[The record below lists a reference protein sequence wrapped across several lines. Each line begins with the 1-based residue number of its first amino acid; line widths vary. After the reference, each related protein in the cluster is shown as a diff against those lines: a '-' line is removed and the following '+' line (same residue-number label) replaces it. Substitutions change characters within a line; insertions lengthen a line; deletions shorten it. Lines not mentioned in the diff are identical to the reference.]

1 MGVGLLM
8 NRAFC
13 TGDTHGQFKRICR
26 FCYEKR
32 TSLDDYLIIL
42 GDAGLN
48 YHLNSFDVPN
58 KKYLAKLPITLLCIH
73 GNHEER
79 AWNLDSYKRV
89 YNEDLQCYV
98 YVEEAYPN
106 ILFIEDGVF
115 YLKDKKC
122 LAISGAYS
130 IDKYYRLRM
139 GYHWF
144 PSEQPTE
151 EEKEKILQIVDTE
164 NSFNYIFSHT
174 VPLKYERELE
184 DLFLPSIDQSMVDKS
199 TEKFL
204 DKVEDKIMYDHWYFG
219 HYHASFDLTDK
230 VTILFNEFIE
240 LNL

>member
-1 MGVGLLM
+1 M
-8 NRAFC
+8 
-13 TGDTHGQFKRICR
+13 
-26 FCYEKR
+26 CYEKR

-42 GDAGLN
+42 GDVGLN
-48 YHLNSFDVPN
+48 YYLNSFDVPN
-58 KKYLAKLPITLLCIH
+58 KKYLARLPITLLCIH

-79 AWNLDSYKRV
+79 VWNLDSYKRV
-89 YNEDLQCYV
+89 YNKDLQCYV

-115 YLKDKKC
+115 YLKGKKC
-122 LAISGAYS
+122 LAIGGAYS

-151 EEKEKILQIVDTE
+151 EEKEKIFQIVDTE

-184 DLFLPSIDQSMVDKS
+184 DLFLSSIDQSMVDKS

>member
-1 MGVGLLM
+1 
-8 NRAFC
+8 
-13 TGDTHGQFKRICR
+13 
-26 FCYEKR
+26 
-32 TSLDDYLIIL
+32 
-42 GDAGLN
+42 
-48 YHLNSFDVPN
+48 
-58 KKYLAKLPITLLCIH
+58 
-73 GNHEER
+73 
-79 AWNLDSYKRV
+79 
-89 YNEDLQCYV
+89 
-98 YVEEAYPN
+98 
-106 ILFIEDGVF
+106 
-115 YLKDKKC
+115 
-122 LAISGAYS
+122 
-130 IDKYYRLRM
+130 M

-151 EEKEKILQIVDTE
+151 EEKEKIFQIVDTE

>member
-1 MGVGLLM
+1 M
-8 NRAFC
+8 NRVFC
-13 TGDTHGQFKRICR
+13 TGDIHGSLSRIKTLCKQ
-26 FCYEKR
+26 ENTTK
-32 TSLDDYLIIL
+32 DDYLVIC
-42 GDAGLN
+42 GDLGLN
-48 YHLNSFDVPN
+48 YFLDERDVYLKN
-58 KKYLAKLPITLLCIH
+58 KLAEMPITIIGIH

-79 AWNLDSYKRV
+79 AWNIPAYRIV
-89 YNEDLQCYV
+89 YNEELKCYTWS
-98 YVEEAYPN
+98 EPDKPSIIFPEN
-106 ILFIEDGVF
+106 GIF

-122 LAISGAYS
+122 LCLGGAYS
-130 IDKYYRLRM
+130 VDKYYRLYCGAGR
-139 GYHWF
+139 WF
-144 PSEQPTE
+144 ESEQITP
-151 EEKEKILQIVDTE
+151 KEQERILNIIDTE